1 MKKLMSIVVLFVFLT
16 TSAIAMADEA
26 WFEDEFII
34 ITADGAMICYENEFV
49 ETVLY
54 SEVDVFNTYFVD
66 AEELIPCEVI
76 EAEDGVY
83 IRLFSFENY
92 NVTEEMW
99 RCTWC

>member
-1 MKKLMSIVVLFVFLT
+1 MMFVFLA
-16 TSAIAMADEA
+16 TSALAMADEA
-26 WFEDEFII
+26 FVEDEFIL
-34 ITADGAMICYENEFV
+34 ITADGALICYEDEFV